1 MHNVF
6 CIKIQQMRLILILA
20 GMALTVACGNNEQS
34 GHEGHDR
41 TNGYSD
47 KPETAM
53 DSLYEQ
59 VMAGHDIGMAKMGK
73 IKGALTQTQARLDSL
88 NALPRNPT
96 IEAKMSELVLLKEG
110 LSYAEMAMNTWMEEF
125 QPDSGSND
133 AAVRKAYLESE
144 LAKVNKVKESI
155 LTSVQKA
162 DSIFA
167 KN

>member
-1 MHNVF
+1 
-6 CIKIQQMRLILILA
+6 MRLILILA
-20 GMALTVACGNNEQS
+20 GMALTLACGSNDHS
-34 GHEGHDR
+34 GHEGHER
-41 TNGYSD
+41 ANGYSD
-47 KPETAM
+47 KPVTAM

-88 NALPRNPT
+88 KALPKNAGN
-96 IEAKMSELVLLKEG
+96 EAKTAELILLKEG
-110 LSYAEMAMNTWMEEF
+110 LGYAEMAMNTWMEEF

-144 LAKVNKVKESI
+144 LGKVNKVKESI
-155 LTSVQKA
+155 LTSLQKA